1 LSNVSIQTQHLYESI
16 ISMPPA
22 IKPWIKADNLEQI
35 NVKVTTEAKFINTID
50 AVSAGCQK
58 LSVNRGFKKNPDGQ
72 IPSSHLWDD
81 HDLREVG
88 CRPICN

>member
-1 LSNVSIQTQHLYESI
+1 
-16 ISMPPA
+16 M
-22 IKPWIKADNLEQI
+22 

-72 IPSSHLWDD
+72 IPSSHL
-81 HDLREVG
+81 
-88 CRPICN
+88 

>member
-1 LSNVSIQTQHLYESI
+1 MNFREVKSGE
-16 ISMPPA
+16 
-22 IKPWIKADNLEQI
+22 LECLQM
-35 NVKVTTEAKFINTID
+35 NVKVTTEATFINTID

-58 LSVNRGFKKNPDGQ
+58 LSVNRGFKTENPDGQ

-88 CRPICN
+88 CGQNL